1 MAERV
6 TPEITVF
13 ESLEEASHEAARC
26 LIVAAREAVICTG
39 RAAVALS
46 GGHTPTRLYELLAS
60 DEYRAAVPWDE
71 IDWFWSD
78 ERAVPPDSPRSNY
91 RLAWD
96 TMLSRVP
103 VSPSRVFR
111 MPADAEDLD
120 RAARGYEALVRER
133 VPDLA
138 FDLMLLGVGDDG
150 HTASLFPGHPA
161 LEETD
166 RLVIPVEGTPS
177 REVRWRM
184 TFTFPLINLSRTV
197 LILADGAAK
206 RPIIDAI
213 REGGD
218 AAAEYPVSRVR
229 PAGHLT
235 WLVGEQAGQD
245 GQVMAG

>member
-39 RAAVALS
+39 RAAIALS
-46 GGHTPTRLYELLAS
+46 GGHTPTRLYDLLAS
-60 DEYRAAVPWDE
+60 EEYRAAVPWDE

-78 ERAVPPDSPRSNY
+78 ERAVPPDSPQSNY

-120 RAARGYEALVRER
+120 RAARGYEALVRDR

-166 RLVIPVEGTPS
+166 RLVISVEGEPS

-235 WLVGEQAGQD
+235 WLVGDGKAGRRED
-245 GQVMAG
+245 GR

>member
-6 TPEITVF
+6 IPEITVF
-13 ESLEEASHEAARC
+13 ESLEAASHEAARC

-39 RAAVALS
+39 HAAIALS

-60 DEYRAAVPWDE
+60 EEYRAAVPWDE

-78 ERAVPPDSPRSNY
+78 ERAVPPDSPQSNF
-91 RLAWD
+91 RLASE
-96 TMLSRVP
+96 TMLSHVP
-103 VSPSRVFR
+103 VSPSRIFR

-120 RAARGYEALVRER
+120 RAARRYEALVRER

-161 LEETD
+161 LDETE
-166 RLVIPVEGTPS
+166 RLVIPVEGKPS

-197 LILADGAAK
+197 LVLADGATK
-206 RPIIDAI
+206 QPIIEAM
-213 REGGD
+213 RQGGD
-218 AAAEYPVSRVR
+218 AAAQYPVSRVR

-235 WLVGEQAGQD
+235 WLVGD
-245 GQVMAG
+245 GQSDRRTGGK